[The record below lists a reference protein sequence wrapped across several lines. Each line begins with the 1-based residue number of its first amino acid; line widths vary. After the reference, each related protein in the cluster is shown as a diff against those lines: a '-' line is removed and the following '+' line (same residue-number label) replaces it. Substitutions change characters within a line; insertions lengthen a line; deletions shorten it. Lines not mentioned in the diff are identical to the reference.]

1 MLSQFYVLAPRGDC
15 LITKDYRSDAPKG
28 AAEIFYRHVTCAQV
42 PAAVA
47 NFSVSGAAGGA
58 KSSACACRSALAGIS
73 ALMSRGAGATGEA
86 APLFCVNGVTF
97 AYLRRSGL
105 YFVLTT
111 QQNPSPALLIE
122 LLHRLTKII
131 QDFCGVLNEEAIRK
145 NFVLIYELLDETID
159 FGYPQLT
166 STESLKSAVYSE
178 TVLVDPPPLKHLGGL
193 STLTNLAPKTI
204 PSNASHRPVGATAG
218 EGLRGAAFGGRG
230 PRAVGG
236 VTRRSEI
243 FVDVLERLTVV
254 LSANGHVAHAS
265 LDGSIQMKSYLDG
278 KFLLKLALNDD
289 IVFNQGLESQ
299 LGGFANGAGR
309 GGGGSTV
316 SVDACNFHEC
326 VDLAEFDAPQRVL
339 TFVPPDGE
347 FVLMNYRV
355 AHCQAVPFRIFP
367 LVDWRAGQTKGEL
380 TVKVK
385 ADVPEQTYAASV
397 TVSVPLPKS
406 IIACSTDVFPPLPVQ
421 ARPFAIFSAEFLP
434 AEKRLVWNI
443 RKFHGG
449 AEMILRARFTSSTPA
464 TATASHRKEFGP
476 INMTF
481 EIPMFNVSNL
491 QVRYL
496 RIADK
501 NGAASPFRWVRYVT
515 QSSSYICR
523 V

>member
-1 MLSQFYVLAPRGDC
+1 MLSQFYVLSPRGDC
-15 LITKDYRSDAPKG
+15 LITKDYRNDAPKG
-28 AAEIFYRHVTCAQV
+28 SAEIFYRHVTCWQV
-42 PAAVA
+42 PSAAA
-47 NFSVSGAAGGA
+47 SEFSGAGA
-58 KSSACACRSALAGIS
+58 SGNSGKSSACAPRGSPSAARGMLA
-73 ALMSRGAGATGEA
+73 MMNRGGLGAAGEA
-86 APLFCVNGVTF
+86 SPLFCVNGITF
-97 AYLRRSGL
+97 AFLRRSGL

-111 QQNPSPALLIE
+111 QQNPSPAVLIE

-145 NFVLIYELLDETID
+145 NFVMIYELLDEIID
-159 FGYPQLT
+159 YGYPQLT

-178 TVLVDPPPLKHLGGL
+178 AILVDPPPVKSQLTSSL
-193 STLTNLAPKTI
+193 STLANLAPKTI

-218 EGLRGAAFGGRG
+218 EAGRGASFGGRG
-230 PRAVGG
+230 PRGASANI
-236 VTRRSEI
+236 RRSEI

-254 LSANGHVAHAS
+254 LSSTGQVVNAS

-278 KFLLKLALNDD
+278 KYLLKLALNDD
-289 IVFNQGLESQ
+289 IVFVSQ
-299 LGGFANGAGR
+299 TTGSPNGAG
-309 GGGGSTV
+309 GSSTV
-316 SVDACNFHEC
+316 WVDACNFHEC
-326 VDLAEFDAPQRVL
+326 VDLSEFDAPQRLL

-367 LVDWRAGQTKGEL
+367 SIDWRCGQTKGEL

-385 ADVPEQTYAASV
+385 ADIPEQTYAA
-397 TVSVPLPKS
+397 TVALSIPLPKG
-406 IIACSTDVFPPLPVQ
+406 IVACSTELLPPVPLQ
-421 ARPFAIFSAEFLP
+421 SAEFLP

-449 AEMILRARFTSSTPA
+449 AEMIMRARFTSSSPV
-464 TATASHRKEFGP
+464 TASAAYRKEFGP
-476 INMTF
+476 ISMTF

-496 RIADK
+496 RIAEK
-501 NGAASPFRWVRYVT
+501 NGVASPFRWVRYVT